1 MLAAEF
7 ALAVA
12 PAAVGDHR
20 GDARVGAAGID
31 ADGAAETGTDD
42 GDAVGIDIGVMA
54 EEIERIAG
62 VLDLFETD
70 DAAELALALAAAAH
84 VEAQRDV
91 AEIAEHLCGRDA
103 GRAGAVGAEAV
114 QHQKR
119 RAPLRR
125 PADPRARSER
135 HAGASPPIESNNSS
149 VMVQKPLP
157 V

>member
-31 ADGAAETGTDD
+31 RDRAAETRADD
-42 GDAVGIDIGVMA
+42 ADAVGIDGRMMA
-54 EEIERIAG
+54 EKIERVAEI
-62 VLDLFETD
+62 LDLLEAD

-84 VEAQRDV
+84 VEAQRD
-91 AEIAEHLCGRDA
+91 IAELAEHPRRSQHV
-103 GRAGAVGAEAV
+103 RALAVGAETV

-119 RAPLRR
+119 RAALGRLQALGHTEHAVQAQARR
-125 PADPRARSER
+125 LKTDDLFFHDVPDE
-135 HAGASPPIESNNSS
+135 
-149 VMVQKPLP
+149 
-157 V
+157 